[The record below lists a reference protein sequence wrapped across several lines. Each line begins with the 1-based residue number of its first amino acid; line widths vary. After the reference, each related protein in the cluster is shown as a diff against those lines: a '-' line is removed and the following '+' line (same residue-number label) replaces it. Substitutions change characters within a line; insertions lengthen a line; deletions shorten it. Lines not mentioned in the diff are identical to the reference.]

1 MRMLQSS
8 GELDA
13 EDLEAAYAYPA
24 ERTWTRLNFVTSL
37 DGSTTDARG
46 RAGGLSSKDDQRVF
60 HLLRSMA
67 DVVVVGAGTARA
79 EGYERVAADEVD
91 ADLRSRLGL
100 APLPPIA
107 VVSRSLDLPADL
119 VAGPRE
125 SATTLVVTCGAAPA
139 DRLAAVR
146 EHADVLVCG
155 DGGVDQRVLREEL
168 AGRGLRRILCEGG
181 PTLAAAQAAA
191 GVLDEVCLTVRPQ
204 LLAGPASRFAA
215 GPLLDPALE
224 LRLAHAILA
233 DDDLLLRYVSRSGD
247 RVRS

>member
-8 GELDA
+8 GELDPD
-13 EDLEAAYAYPA
+13 DLEAAYAYPA
-24 ERTWTRLNFVTSL
+24 ERTWTRLNFVASL
-37 DGSTTDARG
+37 DGSTTNARG

-79 EGYERVAADEVD
+79 EGYARVEPDELD

-107 VVSRSLDLPADL
+107 VVTCSLDLPADL
-119 VAGPRE
+119 VAGPPG
-125 SATTLVVTCGAAPA
+125 SASTLVVTCAAAPA

-155 DGGVDQRVLREEL
+155 DETVDHRAVREEL

-181 PTLAAAQAAA
+181 PTLAGAQAAA

-204 LLAGPASRFAA
+204 LLAGPARRFAA

-224 LRLAHAILA
+224 LRLAHAIVA
-233 DDDLLLRYVSRSGD
+233 DDDLLLRYVRAEE
-247 RVRS
+247 R

>member
-1 MRMLQSS
+1 MLQSS

-24 ERTWTRLNFVTSL
+24 ERTWTRLNFVASL

-67 DVVVVGAGTARA
+67 DVIVVGAGTARA
-79 EGYERVAADEVD
+79 EGYARVEPDEVD

-100 APLPPIA
+100 APLPLIA
-107 VVSRSLDLPADL
+107 VVSRSLDLPPDL

-125 SATTLVVTCGAAPA
+125 SATTLVVTCAAAPA
-139 DRLAAVR
+139 DRLAAIR

-155 DGGVDQRVLREEL
+155 DEGVDHRATCSCAGTRASTTGRCARSWPGGGCGGSCVR
-168 AGRGLRRILCEGG
+168 AGRRSPARK
-181 PTLAAAQAAA
+181 P
-191 GVLDEVCLTVRPQ
+191 RPGCSTRC
-204 LLAGPASRFAA
+204 A
-215 GPLLDPALE
+215 
-224 LRLAHAILA
+224 
-233 DDDLLLRYVSRSGD
+233 
-247 RVRS
+247 